1 MAQEESLEERRE
13 KILKDIREGN
23 YTLSKKNNV
32 IIGYHLSKTDQSKY
46 VWEESTQENT
56 EDLIKMKVSWNCTY
70 LSKKEVAIKL
80 RVYRYNKFYSKADT
94 GTLNEVLSY
103 DPDYTGEEFFHQ
115 YNYRN
120 GTEIF
125 NSVKGDVP
133 WKEEYIDSSSYS
145 GWNIVDGFY
154 ERKYPRNAD
163 SLETWYHQGWSQQ
176 DLLKDY
182 VRRGVLFLHIE
193 WAGMEAYYGSAL
205 EEKIEDINFSW
216 TFGFEYDTESSGI
229 IDYRVK
235 EMSSWENLTEDK
247 QYPIQ
252 DSYWDDKVKWK
263 SDGSGGQE
271 IISNDNT
278 YTCRGNI
285 YRKTGHNLV
294 GWRVYSYGIGMFT
307 DIAPAYA
314 PEGKKREI
322 DRRLPPTP
330 EYDSEIAK
338 KFYDWIYEDG
348 WGNIETTDNSV
359 RKNFFD
365 PWWFADSNNKPIK
378 LDKFLQFSKRLKTNA
393 FGASNKRGSSTEFSF
408 VALFEPIKI
417 TISFYKDNVPLYNP
431 EDRKCTFFYG
441 IKGYRI
447 PNNYSNVKPEELL
460 GLDPEKIDENNTPWC
475 FGGKGTE
482 IRANGQAITFDN
494 VYKEGYKFDGFY
506 YKNGNNDEV
515 CVSKKASI
523 GGKPCLCWD
532 VDEYFFTESN
542 IKLVAKYTGTQ
553 DPNFRIDN
561 TDEKSGHLDD
571 KNRLTVPISLGT
583 EENWVS
589 FKYLLDSPVKIDWI
603 GLVTKEINEK
613 GETIWPQDKY
623 IEYKL
628 GGITNEK
635 KFYILGRKLGDN
647 HYLKIKIPEDPN
659 GNYISRNDI
668 PAEDPAHKSIVYRV
682 NVVKK
687 QPSLTLSQGRWVIPC
702 SNNPCEET
710 FFFTYVGDIGKLTF
724 TTKNNDIEGNDGND
738 AEIIS
743 IEKVLGSTQNTY
755 NLNKI
760 RCIWNNPHP
769 AGSTSTDSKEI
780 TIIAS
785 QPETENYSAF
795 LQEIPLV
802 LEHVGFNITYRENR
816 SSSAKSVTDKKH
828 TGTAYTIRTTL
839 PEDWAIKKGYVFTG
853 WITNDLKENDN
864 TDKKFLIPL
873 DSSQK
878 IQLDEGTN
886 KNITFYPIWEKEE
899 NTITYILNGGYGL
912 ETLVDKKNRNATYT
926 ISFEGKKTP
935 KRLGYTFSGWTTNLY
950 GEGTFYPYGENAR
963 HEYKK
968 NEDLVLYAVWT
979 NNNAAEHDKLYPPLI
994 ETYQKSNIWNENAVI
1009 EYTMPEYNDDKIKN
1023 IKYIQIS
1030 VVDQLTNES
1039 VLEDRAKVLLV
1050 PWENTSFDENTYI
1063 GSVVLPVNKIV
1074 GKQFQHKLYKIQLRF
1089 DTTILEDSQFLE
1101 LTDVKKLNEY
1111 LVSSRDNFSEWSSA
1125 TLLKPIPPC
1134 RIITSFP
1141 SGGFGPKIN
1150 SFVGGK
1156 LIFYTIDSGETIN
1169 ENEVDDYVE
1178 SFTVDILKDG
1188 KVILAGDT
1196 DKNPKD
1202 NLLSGYRVNGLM
1214 QYFDFTKDGL
1224 PNSDC
1229 LVRWRYT
1236 TKNGYSGEQTDQIHI
1251 NDYSNFNQS
1260 FINGFAVDEIEEEY
1274 GYNTLKVSIN
1284 GSNLIDKNKTISFDV
1299 FKASSEDNYST
1310 WLKVNKRSIVPKKD
1324 AGNQDYYFFDPIL
1337 KSGIDYTYA
1346 VQLSSG
1352 AQKAGE
1358 VKQINNVSNN
1368 FYNATLLRGNKI
1380 LKLSYN
1386 FKINNF
1392 TSKVGRS
1399 MVETIGG
1406 KYPVFTKNGT
1416 LKYKQIGITGLIS
1429 FEDNLSNKFL
1439 SISDLLGEGYCKTLI
1454 SKINNCTKEDHSPHY
1469 PYISLD
1475 DAAKHL
1481 DYNVVPMEDR
1491 WAIEREFREQVLAWL
1506 NDGQPKLFR
1515 SGTEGNIVVIL
1526 DNVSLSA
1533 EAQLSRKLYE
1543 FSATMY
1549 EIADCNYDNLVSLG
1563 IYKEGNGNDS
1573 TLSIFTR

>member
-1 MAQEESLEERRE
+1 MADQTELDPKER
-13 KILKDIREGN
+13 ILDDIGKGH
-23 YTLSKKNNV
+23 YTLSKDNSI
-32 IIGYHLSKTDQSKY
+32 IIGCKRQPNASPEYKWVLSS
-46 VWEESTQENT
+46 ET
-56 EDLIKMKVSWNCTY
+56 EKDKDDLIKIKVTWNCTY
-70 LSKKEVAIKL
+70 LSKKKISVNL
-80 RVYRYNKFYSKADT
+80 RIYRYNKFYSQADT
-94 GTLNEVLSY
+94 GMLNEVLSY
-103 DPDYTGEEFFHQ
+103 DPDYEDKLFHR
-115 YNYRN
+115 YNDRR

-125 NSVKGDVP
+125 DSVKGDVP
-133 WKEEYIDSSSYS
+133 WSGDYIGANSYS

-154 ERKYPRNAD
+154 QREYSRVVNTIKNKYH
-163 SLETWYHQGWSQQ
+163 EGWTEEA
-176 DLLKDY
+176 LKDY
-182 VRRGVLFLHIE
+182 SELGVLLLHID
-193 WAGMEAYYGSAL
+193 WTGMEVYYGAQK
-205 EEKIEDINFSW
+205 EEKIDNIDFNW
-216 TFGFEYDTESSGI
+216 TFGLKYNTKSSGI

-235 EMSSWENLTEDK
+235 EMSSWENLTANKE
-247 QYPIQ
+247 YPVQ
-252 DSYWDDKVKWK
+252 DSYWDTNKDHP
-263 SDGSGGQE
+263 E
-271 IISNDNT
+271 NNIYI
-278 YTCRGNI
+278 CRGNI
-285 YRKTGHNLV
+285 YRKPGYNLV
-294 GWRVYSYGIGMFT
+294 GWRVYSYGAGMFT
-307 DIAPAYA
+307 DVAPAHA
-314 PEGKKREI
+314 PEGKKKEI
-322 DRRLPPTP
+322 DPRLPFTP
-330 EYDSEIAK
+330 PYDKTIAENFYNNVYSKGEGFLAEKLENGEGWTNVKPEIK
-338 KFYDWIYEDG
+338 
-348 WGNIETTDNSV
+348 
-359 RKNFFD
+359 RNFFD
-365 PWWFADSNNKPIK
+365 PWWFDPNATNKSIALK
-378 LDKFLQFSKRLKTNA
+378 GFGTFSEELKKCNEP
-393 FGASNKRGSSTEFSF
+393 GKVGSTELTFS
-408 VALFEPIKI
+408 ALFEPIKI
-417 TISFYKDNVPLYNP
+417 TISFYKDNGTTATPLYSP
-431 EDRKCTFFYG
+431 DRKCTFFYG
-441 IKGYRI
+441 LKGYKL
-447 PNNYSNVKPEELL
+447 PETYSNVKPEELL
-460 GLDPEKIDENNTPWC
+460 NLQKNPPSGDSTWC
-475 FGGKGTE
+475 FGGKDTE
-482 IRANGQAITFDN
+482 IQANGQAITFDD
-494 VYKEGYKFDGFY
+494 VYKKGYKFNGFY
-506 YKNGNNDEV
+506 YKNGDSEV

-523 GGKPCLCWD
+523 AGKPCLCWD

-542 IKLVAKYTGTQ
+542 IKLVAKYTGIK

-561 TDEKSGHLDD
+561 TDETSGRLDD

-589 FKYLLDSPVKIDWI
+589 FKYLLDSPVKIDRI

-613 GETIWPQDKY
+613 GETTWSQDKY

-668 PAEDPAHKSIVYRV
+668 PDNDPTHKSIVYRV

-687 QPSLTLSQGRWVIPC
+687 QPSLTLNQSRWVIPC

-710 FFFTYVGDIGKLTF
+710 FFFTYVGDIDKLTF
-724 TTKNNDIEGNDGND
+724 AAKNDDTEENNDKEN
-738 AEIIS
+738 IS

-755 NLNKI
+755 NLNEI

-795 LQEIPLV
+795 LQEIPLI

-828 TGTAYTIRTTL
+828 TGTVYAIRTTL
-839 PEDWAIKKGYVFTG
+839 PEDWATKEGYVFTG
-853 WITNDLKENDN
+853 WITNNLRESDN

-886 KNITFYPIWEKEE
+886 KNIIFYPIWEKQV

-912 ETLVDKKNRNATYT
+912 TTLVDLKNRNETYT
-926 ISFEGKKTP
+926 IFNKDKEIP
-935 KRLGYTFSGWTTNLY
+935 KRLGYTFLGWTTNLY
-950 GEGTFYPYGENAR
+950 GEGTFYKYADGAK
-963 HEYKK
+963 EYTK
-968 NEDLVLYAVWT
+968 NEDLVLYAVWE
-979 NNNAAEHDKLYPPLI
+979 NNNAAEHDKLYPPLV
-994 ETYQKSNIWNENAVI
+994 ETYQKSNIWNEDAVI

-1023 IKYIQIS
+1023 IKYIQMS

-1039 VLEDRAKVLLV
+1039 VLVDGAKVLLV

-1063 GSVVLPVNKIV
+1063 GTVTLPVNKIV
-1074 GKQFQHKLYKIQLRF
+1074 DKQFQHKLYKIQLRF
-1089 DTTILEDSQFLE
+1089 DATVLTNDQFST
-1101 LTDVKKLNEY
+1101 LTDIEELNKY

-1125 TLLKPIPPC
+1125 TLIKPIPPC
-1134 RIITSFP
+1134 RVITSFP
-1141 SGGFGPKIN
+1141 SDGFGPKIN
-1150 SFVGGK
+1150 SFIGGK
-1156 LIFYTIDSGETIN
+1156 LTFYDILTGKTIN

-1178 SFTVDILKDG
+1178 SFTIDILKNN
-1188 KVILAGDT
+1188 KVVLAGDA

-1202 NLLSGYRVNGLM
+1202 NLLSGYKVNGLM

-1229 LVRWRYT
+1229 SVRWRYT
-1236 TKNGYSGEQTDQIHI
+1236 TKNGYSGEQVDQIHI
-1251 NDYSNFNQS
+1251 NDYYHPSNNAGFNEL
-1260 FINGFAVDEIEEEY
+1260 FVNGFSIDEVEEEY
-1274 GYNTLKVSIN
+1274 GYNTLRVSIN
-1284 GSNLIDKNKTISFDV
+1284 GSNLIDENKTISFDV

-1310 WLKVNKRSIVPKKD
+1310 WLKVNKRSIVPKKED
-1324 AGNQDYYFFDPIL
+1324 GNQDYYFFDPIL

-1352 AQKAGE
+1352 AQEAGE

-1368 FYNATLLRGNKI
+1368 FYNATLLRGNRI

-1429 FEDNLSNKFL
+1429 FDDNLSNKFL

-1515 SGTEGNIVVIL
+1515 SGTEGNLVVIL
-1526 DNVSLSA
+1526 NNVSLSA
-1533 EAQLSRKLYE
+1533 EARLSRRLYE

-1549 EIADCNYDNLVSLG
+1549 EIADCNYNNLVSLG